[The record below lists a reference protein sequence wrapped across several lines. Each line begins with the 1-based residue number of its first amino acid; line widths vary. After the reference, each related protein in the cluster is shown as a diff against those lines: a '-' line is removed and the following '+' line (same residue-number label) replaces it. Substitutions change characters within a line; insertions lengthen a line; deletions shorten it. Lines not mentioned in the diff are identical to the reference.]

1 MRRTFLICI
10 TMLICALAVA
20 SCGTQGYAPPLG
32 KPAHVALGSAGSATL
47 TPMHALRVV
56 AYYKGKQLPATG
68 AATPAE
74 LHRDSCSG
82 PFVAALT
89 DGAPAAGA
97 HAAAPTMPDPDG
109 GLDVAV
115 DPGAQWYVVVYDRA
129 NDPHAQVVACGHPLS
144 GRQQYFDLYT
154 AAKGSN
160 GIALGTVLVS
170 PITATRIDVSL
181 TAGASASQS
190 TWAVHAAHCDGVA
203 LAQGTIVPG
212 GTTGAAVVFATPG
225 ATPWWV
231 TLAPVGGAPVC
242 AEVHA

>member
-1 MRRTFLICI
+1 MRRTLLICI
-10 TMLICALAVA
+10 AVLVCALAVA

-32 KPAHVALGSAGSATL
+32 KPAHVAIGSAGAATL
-47 TPMHALRVV
+47 TPIHALRVV
-56 AYYKGKQLPATG
+56 AYYKGKLLPATG

-74 LHRDSCSG
+74 LHRDSCDG

-89 DGAPAAGA
+89 DGTPTSGA
-97 HAAAPTMPDPDG
+97 HAAVPTTPDPDG

-129 NDPHAQVVACGHPLS
+129 NDPPAQVVACGHPLS

-154 AAKGSN
+154 AAKGSS
-160 GIALGTVLVS
+160 GIALGTALVS
-170 PITATRIDVSL
+170 PITATRIDISL
-181 TAGASASQS
+181 SGGAAASQS
-190 TWAVHAAHCDGVA
+190 TWAVHTASCDGAA
-203 LAQGTIVPG
+203 LAQGTISPG
-212 GTTGAAVVFATPG
+212 GTTGAGVVFATPG

-231 TLAPVGGAPVC
+231 TLASEGGAPMC